1 MSYPQQNKSAP
12 AVTSLQEITGSYAS
26 LGIERLTA
34 QEEVY
39 VQRRTQGLNPSAAAR
54 AAGYPY
60 PARAVS
66 MLGEREDINLAISYL
81 REMQRQVAVSA
92 GAIEFTKDDATALYM
107 EAHATSETAGEKIR
121 AVDSLVKLHGLATPE
136 KVEVNITSRAQM
148 DAIDD
153 DELMRMSGQD
163 ILLSPSEYVDVT
175 PTAGEDV

>member
-1 MSYPQQNKSAP
+1 MQRTQQQKTPS
-12 AVTSLQEITGSYAS
+12 VTSLQEISGSYAS

-54 AAGYPY
+54 AAGYSY
-60 PARAVS
+60 PARAVAA
-66 MLGEREDINLAISYL
+66 LADREDINLAISYM

-92 GAIEFTKDDATALYM
+92 GAIAFTKDDATALYM

-136 KVEVNITSRAQM
+136 KVEIDITSRSQM

-153 DELMRMSGQD
+153 AELLKIAGQD
-163 ILLSPSEYVDVT
+163 IHLSPSEYAVT
-175 PTAGEDV
+175 LPPESDEE